1 MERLHMRVDSTRLHA
16 EDAMED
22 AAHVINRVA
31 YKRER
36 IILHRRGKDVA
47 AIIPIEDLRRL
58 ERLEGRFGRR
68 NIPARTLP
76 SPAAQRVLEG
86 DLPQAARYLPL
97 R

>member
-1 MERLHMRVDSTRLHA
+1 MRVGSTRLHA
-16 EDAMED
+16 ERAMED

-31 YKRER
+31 YKGER
-36 IILHRRGKDVA
+36 IILHRRGKEVA
-47 AIIPIEDLRRL
+47 AIIPIVDLRRL

-68 NIPARTLP
+68 NIPARSLP
-76 SPAAQRVLEG
+76 SPALGCVLQG